1 MTISRTMPYWNFGLR
16 LELIW
21 RFGCNPFLFS
31 FFFFFSMCVY
41 FFFFIQACYC
51 PIDPR
56 LNFTQA
62 NKLIRELQVR
72 WTDTV
77 PFLNFCESEHANIR
91 TMYNIWNVLFGIS
104 ARSSRHPR
112 GVHQST
118 GSVTT
123 QNGPDN
129 TRYGNFLSFAPQYM
143 YFSRKS
149 HNFKSVIK
157 WVYWRRNV
165 VCSREL
171 AAHGKL
177 FRRAL

>member
-1 MTISRTMPYWNFGLR
+1 MLIRLCMTISKTMSYWNFSLR

-31 FFFFFSMCVY
+31 FFFFSMCVY

-91 TMYNIWNVLFGIS
+91 TMYNIWNALFRIS
-104 ARSSRHPR
+104 ARSSRHSR

-118 GSVTT
+118 GSVTA

-129 TRYGNFLSFAPQYM
+129 TRYGNFLSFAPHYM

-149 HNFKSVIK
+149 QNF
-157 WVYWRRNV
+157 
-165 VCSREL
+165 
-171 AAHGKL
+171 
-177 FRRAL
+177 